1 MFEKILIANRGEIA
15 ARIMRTCKHM
25 GVKTMAVYSD
35 ADSRSLHRQMADE
48 AVHIGG
54 APARDSYLDGEKL
67 ISVALATGC
76 QAVHPGYGFLSENAR
91 FARAVQT
98 SGLGFI
104 GPPAEAIAL
113 MGDKIASKELAIRAG
128 VPVIPGHVEA
138 LKDLDEALSIA
149 ASIGYPVLLKPAA
162 GGGGKGMRIVASPD
176 QMENA
181 WAASRQ
187 ETRKAFG
194 DSRIFMERY
203 IEHPRHIEIQVLA
216 DLSGNVVF
224 LGERECSIQRRYQKI
239 IEESPSPAVD
249 LELRQR
255 MGKAACNLAR
265 KAGYVNAGTV
275 EFVVDAR
282 GGFYFLEM
290 NTRLQVEHPVTEMVT
305 GLDLVELQLRI
316 AAGEPLPFEQSEVVF
331 DGWAMEARICAED
344 ASKAFIPATG
354 MITRYAEPRGNAVRV
369 DSGVDTGS
377 KIGVYYDS
385 MLAKVICHGKDRE
398 SARTRLV
405 EALNG
410 YHVEGVIT
418 NIDFVNS
425 VLCQPAFARGDLDTG
440 FIERHFDGHRPISPP
455 DMRNLKLSALVAAL
469 IFHVRTMA
477 VRESIKPMV
486 SLIGAGV
493 GSIDTHPYF
502 VKAGSDEFDVR
513 LAKGPKGR
521 LWTIRVNEDEMAV
534 EAPDFEFYR
543 RRLKLNIAGR
553 IHRFRLRVE
562 RSFFWISFCGIT
574 RLFEVYSPKEWALLE
589 HMPRRDQRPPS
600 NELLC
605 PMPGLV
611 VDVPAKKGDCVF
623 RGQNLVVLESM
634 KMESGV
640 SSPVDGVIADVLV
653 SVGQTVEAGDVMVR
667 FVKNDAGNEKPKIGG
682 SYGQVRKN
690 IQRQAG

>member
-1 MFEKILIANRGEIA
+1 MFDKILIANRGEIA
-15 ARIMRTCKHM
+15 VRIMRTCRRL
-25 GVKTMAVYSD
+25 GIKTVAVYSD
-35 ADSRSLHRQMADE
+35 ADSRSLHREVADE

-54 APARDSYLDGEKL
+54 APARDSYLDGEKI
-67 ISVALATGC
+67 ISAALSTGC
-76 QAVHPGYGFLSENAR
+76 KAVHPGYGFLSENAR
-91 FARAVQT
+91 FARYLQA

-104 GPPAEAIAL
+104 GPPADAIAV
-113 MGDKIASKELAIRAG
+113 MGDKIASKELAVKAG
-128 VPVIPGHVEA
+128 VPVIPGHVGA
-138 LKDLDEALSIA
+138 LKDVDEALSIA
-149 ASIGYPVLLKPAA
+149 GSIGYPVLLKPAA
-162 GGGGKGMRIVASPD
+162 GGGGKGMRIVTAPE
-176 QMENA
+176 QMNEA
-181 WAASRQ
+181 FAASRQ
-187 ETRKAFG
+187 ETRKAFD

-203 IEHPRHIEIQVLA
+203 IEKPRHVEIQVLA
-216 DLSGNVVF
+216 DASGNVVF

-249 LELRQR
+249 PELRQR
-255 MGKAACNLAR
+255 MGQAACDLAR

-275 EFVVDAR
+275 EFVLDAK

-316 AAGEPLPFEQSEVVF
+316 AAGEPLPFDQAGVVF
-331 DGWAMEARICAED
+331 GGWAMEARICAED

-354 MITRYAEPRGNAVRV
+354 MITRYAEPRGGAVRV

-385 MLAKVICHGKDRE
+385 MLAKVICHGEDRE

-410 YHVEGVIT
+410 YHVEGVVT

-425 VLCQPAFARGDLDTG
+425 VLCHPAFARGDLDTG

-455 DMRNLKLSALVAAL
+455 DIRNLKLSALAAAL

-486 SLIGAGV
+486 SRIGAGT
-493 GSIDTHPYF
+493 GARDTHRYF
-502 VKAGSDEFDVR
+502 VRAGSGTFEVR
-513 LAKGPKGR
+513 LEKGPKGR
-521 LWTIRVNEDEMAV
+521 LWTIYVDEDQMAV

-543 RRLKLNIAGR
+543 RRLKLNIDGR
-553 IHRFRLRVE
+553 IHRFRLRVD
-562 RSFFWISFCGIT
+562 RSFFWLSFCGIT
-574 RLFEVYSPKEWALLE
+574 LRFEVYSPKEWALLE
-589 HMPRRDQRPPS
+589 HMPRRDERPPS

-611 VDVPAKKGDCVF
+611 VDVPAKKGDRVF

-640 SSPVDGVIADVLV
+640 PSPVDGVIAEVLV
-653 SVGQTVEAGDVMVR
+653 AVGQPVEAGDVMVR
-667 FVKNDAGNEKPKIGG
+667 FAKNETGTGNPKRGAH
-682 SYGQVRKN
+682 GQVRKN
-690 IQRQAG
+690 LQGQAG